1 MVAEFLI
8 NFSRLRIGILL
19 YILGMLSMF
28 IIDISGHA
36 TNHSSRVECIFNF
49 SYNGANRSFD
59 IPYFGMHWEVCIPT
73 NFFFGIGSTLVTAT
87 IFEFVSAQSPQSIQ
101 SLLLGTYYALAG
113 VLYKFVCF
121 QLLISC
127 TIL

>member
-73 NFFFGIGSTLVTAT
+73 NFFLELDLLWLLRQYLSLFLLRVLSQYRVFFLERTM
-87 IFEFVSAQSPQSIQ
+87 
-101 SLLLGTYYALAG
+101 LLLVY
-113 VLYKFVCF
+113 
-121 QLLISC
+121 C
-127 TIL
+127 TSLSVFNC